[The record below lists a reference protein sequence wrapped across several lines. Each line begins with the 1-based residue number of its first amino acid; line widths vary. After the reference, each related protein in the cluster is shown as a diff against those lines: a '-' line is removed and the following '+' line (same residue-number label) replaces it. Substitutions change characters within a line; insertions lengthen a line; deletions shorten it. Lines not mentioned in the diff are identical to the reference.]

1 MIADLGGLRLFPT
14 HNNRRPQSE
23 TGYHAEQH
31 APILAMQMWRSTISP
46 LARRR
51 HEVPLFAMTT
61 GFSWFPCFLAVGP
74 FVRRLGSTSQLL
86 HVVAVIKSRRHPTGL
101 AVVRAAAL
109 QLLHERQC
117 WCPFARGPEA
127 ESHCGTSGPGL
138 GADSL
143 FSVGA
148 RNKRSRSIPLSL
160 HRGPWRV
167 GFEFGRAMVP
177 RNWASRERPTPRQT
191 RPLIESVLTTRSS
204 T

>member
-1 MIADLGGLRLFPT
+1 MIADLGGLWLLPT
-14 HNNRRPQSE
+14 HNNRRPQPSRE
-23 TGYHAEQH
+23 RISCRATCIHSRHADVEVGSCI
-31 APILAMQMWRSTISP
+31 AL

-51 HEVPLFAMTT
+51 HGMPPFAMTT
-61 GFSWFPCFLAVGP
+61 RLLLVSMFLGCGP
-74 FVRRLGSTSQLL
+74 FFRRLGSTSQLL

-138 GADSL
+138 GADSP

-148 RNKRSRSIPLSL
+148 RNKRSRSRSP

-167 GFEFGRAMVP
+167 WV
-177 RNWASRERPTPRQT
+177 
-191 RPLIESVLTTRSS
+191 
-204 T
+204 

>member
-23 TGYHAEQH
+23 AGYHAEQH

-101 AVVRAAAL
+101 TVARRRSTAAPAWETVL
-109 QLLHERQC
+109 VPLCQRTGGRISLWDQRS
-117 WCPFARGPEA
+117 W
-127 ESHCGTSGPGL
+127 SGC
-138 GADSL
+138 
-143 FSVGA
+143 
-148 RNKRSRSIPLSL
+148 
-160 HRGPWRV
+160 
-167 GFEFGRAMVP
+167 
-177 RNWASRERPTPRQT
+177 
-191 RPLIESVLTTRSS
+191 
-204 T
+204 